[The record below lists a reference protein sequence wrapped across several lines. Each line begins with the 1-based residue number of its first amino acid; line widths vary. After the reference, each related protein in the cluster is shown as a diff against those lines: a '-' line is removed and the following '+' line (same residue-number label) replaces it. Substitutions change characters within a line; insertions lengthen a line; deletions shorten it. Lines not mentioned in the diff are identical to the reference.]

1 MTQTL
6 QERIAT
12 ALAGVVNPRTGA
24 DVVTSEMVR
33 DIATTTAG
41 RVRLTM
47 LLTPSDPATLVRDV
61 REAVEQVDGVADVR
75 VDVKDASE
83 ANGHETPAAAPPPP
97 SGPARSLPVMNAAP
111 AAAPRPSAPTPVA
124 YPALGRIIAVSS
136 GKGGVGKSTVATN
149 LAVALAATGARV
161 GLMDA
166 DVYGPN
172 VPRMMGVNA
181 PPPVV
186 NEKIIPLEAHG
197 VKVISLG
204 FLIERDQPAIWRG
217 PIVMKIVT
225 QFLRDVAWGQLDYF
239 LVDMPP
245 GTGDAQLSLV
255 QATHVHGAII
265 VTTPQDV
272 ATGDAL
278 RGAKMFQRVN
288 VPVLGIVENMSW
300 FECPHCG
307 KPTSIFGSGGG
318 KRLAD
323 ELELPLLGE
332 IPLYPRIHEGG
343 DRGTP
348 IVVSDPDAAASRAL
362 RALAER
368 VTTALGAAEAP

>member
-6 QERIAT
+6 HERIAA
-12 ALAGVVNPRTGA
+12 ALEAVVNPRTGV
-24 DVVTSEMVR
+24 DVVSSEMIR
-33 DIATTTAG
+33 DVATTTTG

-47 LLTPSDPATLVRDV
+47 FLAPEDPATLVRDV
-61 REAVEQVDGVADVR
+61 REAIERLEGVADVR
-75 VDVKDASE
+75 VDVKDPSE
-83 ANGHETPAAAPPPP
+83 ANGGAAASAPPPSP
-97 SGPARSLPVMNAAP
+97 GPARALPVMNAAP
-111 AAAPRPSAPTPVA
+111 AAPRPSAPTPVS
-124 YPALGRIIAVSS
+124 YPHLGRIIAVSS

-149 LAVALAATGARV
+149 LAIALAASGARV

-307 KPTSIFGSGGG
+307 KPTPIFGTGGG

-348 IVVSDPDAAASRAL
+348 IVVAEPEAAAARAL
-362 RALAER
+362 RSLAER
-368 VTTALGAAEAP
+368 VTAALGAPAAP